1 MFKSSFMAVGLQ
13 LDREPVKPVL
23 TSEDIASIAT
33 RFRLK
38 AKQMVMPF
46 DESQRLFVIRGLVA
60 AYWKPLVQV
69 AIEQAALGM
78 CDVWQTVAL
87 AEIFSLATGVNSS
100 NDSNSQPSI
109 STFIF
114 EKVTVLMFMRVLH
127 IHHSAFRQRVKVQV
141 GNALHL
147 AVCRRSILETG
158 STHTLQSLLD
168 GRKVLLDAYVD
179 SIFLL
184 LNKLGP
190 IIRLIGDITLT
201 YSVVGW
207 RIVVL
212 FGTILALTAVSEAI
226 SAVYKQRRLD
236 RRRPRTLHTRI
247 TEMLPS
253 ILTIKL
259 NSWES
264 AFLSLLPGDNYD
276 DRGTGFL
283 KVLAAAVRRMTKE
296 AAVLLALS
304 VFPIPAVRLSNA
316 DIIRL
321 IIGLF
326 KGGFGKRGRWL
337 QLKYLGTRK
346 EGREW

>member
-1 MFKSSFMAVGLQ
+1 ML
-13 LDREPVKPVL
+13 
-23 TSEDIASIAT
+23 
-33 RFRLK
+33 
-38 AKQMVMPF
+38 
-46 DESQRLFVIRGLVA
+46 
-60 AYWKPLVQV
+60 
-69 AIEQAALGM
+69 
-78 CDVWQTVAL
+78 
-87 AEIFSLATGVNSS
+87 
-100 NDSNSQPSI
+100 
-109 STFIF
+109 
-114 EKVTVLMFMRVLH
+114 MRVLH

-168 GRKVLLDAYVD
+168 ERKVLLDAYVD

-190 IIRLIGDITLT
+190 TIRLIGDIMLT

-226 SAVYKQRRLD
+226 SGVYKQRRLD
-236 RRRPRTLHTRI
+236 RKRPRTLHTRI

-253 ILTIKL
+253 ILAIKL

-304 VFPIPAVRLSNA
+304 VFPIPAMRLSNA

-321 IIGLF
+321 IMSLKSAGSSCGELF
-326 KGGFGKRGRWL
+326 QNVSQIAEIFRLERLIQGRLRQKRSVATTEISRYQKGGPRVVMNNASFAWFGQAEPALHMSSISIQDGELVAVTGQVGSGKSALLLAILGEM
-337 QLKYLGTRK
+337 QLDERK
-346 EGREW
+346 